1 MRRFHPDLLTP
12 YIRDVVAFAVLGASI
27 ATVFAVATANRT
39 VEQASVTYSVTTSDY
54 ATSL

>member
-39 VEQASVTYSVTTSDY
+39 VQQASVTYSVTTSDY
-54 ATSL
+54 PTSL